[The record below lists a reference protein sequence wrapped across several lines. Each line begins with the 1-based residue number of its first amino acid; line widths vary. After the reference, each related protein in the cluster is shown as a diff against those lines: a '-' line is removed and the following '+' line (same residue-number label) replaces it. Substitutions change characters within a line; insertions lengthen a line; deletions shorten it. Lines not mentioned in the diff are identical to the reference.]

1 MKSARDYFKIKNV
14 FLISFFLLIGCLIP
28 YISYFQNY
36 SIVRLLVLPCLPLV
50 VLILYIDF
58 KYLIYG
64 VLLFRSICDP
74 IFSLSKSTGG
84 MGIGALVN
92 ILVIGLLFLCILKY
106 QNSNVD
112 KKLIFPWVLYLLA
125 CFFMSFK
132 SPIQMDSLRQSL
144 TLLSNFCMFIFPF
157 FLTRKYSDFVFLNRL
172 IVYSSC
178 IPLVIAIVELLN
190 NGMGVRVHSTFSHP
204 NVFAFY
210 LIVVI
215 VSSFLYLKENM
226 SKSLNERT
234 IITILLFLQ
243 IGAMLLTQ
251 TRSAWF
257 VLLLML
263 ACYAFL
269 KEPKYIIYIF
279 ALIAIAMLIPEVRDR
294 IANLGSGNEYVPG
307 QKLNSYAWRLVLWE
321 SSIPWIL
328 DSIFIGHG
336 VNTFRFYSP
345 VFFPL
350 ERIGFDAHN
359 VYIQTAFEVGVLG
372 LLFYLSI
379 FYLILV
385 FLVRNIKSNFNLC
398 FFSILLTVGYLFI
411 SYSDNIQFYLS
422 FNWYFWFFMGNVIF
436 YLKNLRGDNG

>member
-1 MKSARDYFKIKNV
+1 MKSAMRYFKIKNISLFS
-14 FLISFFLLIGCLIP
+14 FLLLIGVLIP
-28 YISYFQNY
+28 YIFYFQDY
-36 SIVRLLVLPCLPLV
+36 SIIKLLVLPCLFLMI
-50 VLILYIDF
+50 LILYIDF

-92 ILVIGLLFLCILKY
+92 MLVIGLLFICILKY
-106 QNSNVD
+106 QNGNID
-112 KKLIFPWVLYLLA
+112 KKMIFPWGIYLLA

-144 TLLSNFCMFIFPF
+144 TLLSNFCMFLFPF
-157 FLTRKYSDFVFLNRL
+157 FLIKKYSDFVFFNRL
-172 IVYSSC
+172 IIYSSC
-178 IPLVIAIVELLN
+178 IPLVVAIIELLN
-190 NGMGVRVHSTFSHP
+190 NGMGMRVHSTFSHP

-226 SKSLNERT
+226 SKSVSERT
-234 IITILLFLQ
+234 LINILLILQ
-243 IGAMLLTQ
+243 LCAMLLTQ

-263 ACYAFL
+263 ACYAFI
-269 KEPKYIIYIF
+269 KEPKYIIYVF
-279 ALIAIAMLIPEVRDR
+279 LLIALAMLIPEIRDR
-294 IANLGSGNEYVPG
+294 ITNLSSGNEYVPG

-328 DSIFIGHG
+328 DSAFIGHG

-359 VYIQTAFEVGVLG
+359 VYVQTAFEVGVLG

-379 FYLILV
+379 FYFILV
-385 FLVRNIKSNFNLC
+385 FLIRNIKSNFNLC
-398 FFSILLTVGYLFI
+398 FLSILLTVGYLFI
-411 SYSDNIQFYLS
+411 SYSDNVQFYLS

-436 YLKNLRGDNG
+436 CLKSLRGDNG